1 MKMNEEREKWSD
13 TSNDVIVH
21 SGTWMNIGYIG
32 VKHEDGSVSIHYE
45 PIERKFIRDYV
56 EKSGV
61 YSLSK
66 YVDNE
71 SIDQLAKEQLSEA
84 TDMTWYELEEEW
96 EYGRQ
101 QEQQYRANR
110 AWKHYMLAKEGI
122 EMTDS
127 FKDAGV
133 Y

>member
-1 MKMNEEREKWSD
+1 MMTNNNECNKNYE
-13 TSNDVIVH
+13 TDVIVH

-32 VKHEDGSVSIHYE
+32 VKHADGSVSIHYE

-61 YSLSK
+61 YSLSQ
-66 YVDNE
+66 YVDNA

-96 EYGRQ
+96 EYNTQ
-101 QEQQYRANR
+101 QKQEYRNAR
-110 AWKHYMLAKEGI
+110 AWKHYTKEG
-122 EMTDS
+122 
-127 FKDAGV
+127 